1 MDSVRMEELMDEQIS
16 SILSMMSGVL
26 DNEQLG
32 TLHAALMKVLS
43 KPEETQEPR
52 SNFSRLDAFL
62 AAKNIEGC
70 SRSTIAYYELTISKA
85 LSAINKPILRI
96 TTQDLRLYLS
106 DYQAERGSS
115 AVTINNMRRVL
126 SSFFSWLEDEGV
138 LLKSPMRRIKAI
150 KTPIKVKTIFTS
162 EQEERMREKT
172 SCMRDL
178 AIVDMLASTG
188 MRVSELV
195 GLNRDDINIEK
206 RECVVLGKG
215 NKERTA
221 YFDDRTKIHLLAYFA
236 MRTDNNN
243 AAFICRNNHDRRLGK
258 NGVEKALHKIGER
271 AGVED
276 VHPHKFRRTLA
287 TKAIGKGM
295 PIEQVQHLLGH
306 QRIDTTLHYAM
317 VDEANVKLSHYRYIC

>member
-1 MDSVRMEELMDEQIS
+1 MDEQIS
-16 SILSMMSGVL
+16 SILSMMSAVL

-32 TLHAALMKVLS
+32 ALHATLVKVLS
-43 KPEETQEPR
+43 KPEETQTPKDNTSQLE
-52 SNFSRLDAFL
+52 AFL
-62 AAKNIEGC
+62 SAKSVEGC
-70 SRSTIAYYELTISKA
+70 SKKTIEYYELTISKA
-85 LSAINKPILRI
+85 LAAIDKPILRM
-96 TTQDLRLYLS
+96 TTQDLRSYLS
-106 DYQAERGSS
+106 DYQAKRGSS

-150 KTPIKVKTIFTS
+150 KTPTKVKTTFTS
-162 EQEERMREKT
+162 EQVERMREEA

-178 AIVDMLASTG
+178 VIIDLLSTTG

-195 GLNRDDINIEK
+195 NLDREDFDIEK

-215 NKERTA
+215 NKERTV
-221 YFDDRTKIHLLAYFA
+221 YFDDRAKMHLTAYLATRA
-236 MRTDNNN
+236 DDSD
-243 AAFICRNNHDRRLGK
+243 AAFICRNDHDRRLGK
-258 NGVEKALHKIGER
+258 DGVEKAVRKIGER
-271 AGVED
+271 AGVEHA
-276 VHPHKFRRTLA
+276 HPHKFRRTLA

-317 VDEANVKLSHYRYIC
+317 VDEVNVKMSHRRFIC

>member
-1 MDSVRMEELMDEQIS
+1 MDEQIS
-16 SILSMMSGVL
+16 SILSMMSAVL

-32 TLHAALMKVLS
+32 TLHATLVKVLS
-43 KPEETQEPR
+43 KPQETQAPKGNTLQLE
-52 SNFSRLDAFL
+52 AFL
-62 AAKNIEGC
+62 AAKSVEGC
-70 SRSTIAYYELTISKA
+70 SKKTIEYYELTISKA
-85 LSAINKPILRI
+85 LVAIDKPILRM
-96 TTQDLRLYLS
+96 TTQDLRSYLS
-106 DYQAERGSS
+106 EYQAKRGSS

-150 KTPIKVKTIFTS
+150 KTPIKVKTTFTS
-162 EQEERMREKT
+162 EQVERMREEA

-178 AIVDMLASTG
+178 AIIDLLTTTG

-195 GLNRDDINIEK
+195 SLDRDDFNIEK

-215 NKERTA
+215 SKERTV
-221 YFDDRTKIHLLAYFA
+221 YFDDRAKMHLTAYFA
-236 MRTDNNN
+236 MRVDENA
-243 AAFICRNNHDRRLGK
+243 AAFICRNDHDRRLGK
-258 NGVEKALHKIGER
+258 DGVEKVVRKIGER
-271 AGVED
+271 AGVERA
-276 VHPHKFRRTLA
+276 HPHKFRRTLA

-317 VDEANVKLSHYRYIC
+317 VDEVNVKMSHRRFIC

>member
-1 MDSVRMEELMDEQIS
+1 MDEQIS

-32 TLHAALMKVLS
+32 TLHVALVKVLS
-43 KPEETQEPR
+43 NPEETGAPR
-52 SNFSRLDAFL
+52 DNTSQLETFL
-62 AAKNIEGC
+62 AAKSIEGC
-70 SRSTIAYYELTISKA
+70 SKKTIAYYELTISKA
-85 LSAINKPILRI
+85 LTAIDKPILRM

-106 DYQAERGSS
+106 DYQARRGSS
-115 AVTINNMRRVL
+115 AVTINNIRRVL

-150 KTPIKVKTIFTS
+150 KTPTKVKTTFTS
-162 EQEERMREKT
+162 EQVERMRENT

-178 AIVDMLASTG
+178 AIIDLLSTTG

-195 GLNRDDINIEK
+195 GLNRDDFDIEK

-215 NKERTA
+215 NKERTV
-221 YFDDRTKIHLLAYFA
+221 YFDDRTKMHLAAYFA
-236 MRTDNNN
+236 MRVDDND
-243 AAFICRNNHDRRLGK
+243 AAFISRSDHNRRLGK
-258 NGVEKALHKIGER
+258 DGVEKAVRKIGKRADVER
-271 AGVED
+271 AY
-276 VHPHKFRRTLA
+276 PHKFRRTLA

-317 VDEANVKLSHYRYIC
+317 VDETNVKMSHRRFIC